1 VLVYLQTPRPGLRGG
16 RSSYSATGCSPEVE
30 KIVPL
35 QDNLNTHTPASP
47 YKASEPEKAG
57 RLVEKTGWHY
67 TAKHGCWLNMAECEI
82 SVPAR
87 AALKQRTGSLEKPGE
102 VWRSLAGE
110 VWRSLEKS
118 GEVWRSC
125 ESRYGATKRGPPPGG
140 VAVHSSGFGEE
151 ARASIPGNL
160 ARSDH

>member
-57 RLVEKTGWHY
+57 RLVEKTG
-67 TAKHGCWLNMAECEI
+67 E
-82 SVPAR
+82 
-87 AALKQRTGSLEKPGE
+87 
-102 VWRSLAGE
+102 
-110 VWRSLEKS
+110 
-118 GEVWRSC
+118 
-125 ESRYGATKRGPPPGG
+125 
-140 VAVHSSGFGEE
+140 AV
-151 ARASIPGNL
+151 NL
-160 ARSDH
+160 DTERRNADPRPVG